1 MARRK
6 DLPYEEEPPDRGNN
20 GNGDGERGS
29 RPEDGPFVLEP
40 RLRARA
46 ILREVLARTPQDDPR
61 LELLELLDYQLQAD
75 ERAMEEARGALA
87 QYEEAYEKLT
97 SPANRIGTYLGSPD
111 EGIAYIAVG
120 DAEYYANVDPNLDL
134 SRLQVGT
141 RVKVNEAFAVVGD
154 LGYHPEGPIVKVA
167 EVLPDGRLRV
177 SLDGHQLSGRIIL
190 RSTALENVPLKP
202 GDEVRLEPS
211 LRVALEHFQK
221 SEVRGYYLEKIPEI
235 TWDQVGGQ
243 EEAIKVIKDAIERPL
258 LYPELYKK
266 FGKRQLKGILLYGPP
281 GCGKCV
287 SPETPVQL
295 ADGRVVPIERL
306 FQEAERDGTR
316 LHDDGEET
324 ILEPRGLEVLSLDPT
339 RLTIVPKRVDF
350 VYRQRYEGDLYEITT
365 HSGRTLTVT
374 PEHPFLVLDQGVQKV
389 PTRALR
395 VGDYVAVP
403 RRLPLE
409 REAPVPPAP
418 GSETGFRRLPEGWV
432 QWISPWHP
440 HTRPVRT
447 PAALDPELAEF
458 FGLLLS
464 EGSRPAGGV
473 SFHNSD
479 PQLVAR
485 VATVA
490 RDRFGVEPLERPDT
504 SPGVTRLVLSSTSLV
519 RWLKQA
525 FDFELTT
532 SRSTRVPEAIL
543 RSPNGVVAA
552 FLRAVFEAEATVRRD
567 VPEIELSTASREF
580 ANQLVY
586 LLLRFGIVARLREK
600 RVPGRDHLYYRLY
613 LSGVETLRAFE
624 AQVGFLHPRKRALLA
639 RWTAR
644 EPGPTNV
651 DVVPNIQR
659 LLARAR
665 EALGVSKT
673 EFYRTKHNYEGTKTL
688 SRRKLQAIL
697 AQLPLP
703 TAERSPNPALAALR
717 ALADS
722 DVLWDRVVAIRRRP
736 YRGYVYDLTVADTH
750 TFIAGFGGIV
760 THNTLIA
767 KATAYNLT
775 KSYRERTGR
784 DVREC
789 FMLING
795 PQLLNMWLGET
806 ERMVR
811 EIFAAARERAKEGNL
826 VFIFIDEA
834 DALLRVRSS
843 GRHLNIANTVVPQFA
858 AEMDGLVELEN
869 VVVML
874 TSNRPDYIDP
884 ALLRPERID
893 RKVKVSRPDRRASA
907 EIFRIYL
914 RKGVPLDPEWIKRH
928 DGRWEKAR
936 EALVQEATDYLF
948 RRSPETAFLE
958 VHLRSGRRE
967 TLYWSDLVSGA
978 LIMSAVERAKEYAIQ
993 RCIDRGTDEEGIG
1006 PDDLFEAIRQ
1016 EYKEN
1021 EIFPKTDYLEDWL
1034 KLLDYDPEDVVEVRP
1049 IREGDRR
1056 YPAAESVV

>member
-1 MARRK
+1 M
-6 DLPYEEEPPDRGNN
+6 
-20 GNGDGERGS
+20 
-29 RPEDGPFVLEP
+29 LEP

-46 ILREVLARTPQDDPR
+46 ILREILARTPRDDAR
-61 LELLELLDYQLQAD
+61 WELLELLDYQLQAD
-75 ERAMEEARGALA
+75 ERAMEEAREALA

-120 DAEYYANVDPNLDL
+120 DAEYYANVDPHLDI
-134 SRLQVGT
+134 RQLQVGT

-190 RSTALENVPLKP
+190 RSSALEDAPLKP

-211 LRVALEHFQK
+211 LRVALEHFRK

-235 TWDQVGGQ
+235 PWDRVGGQ
-243 EEAIKVIKDAIERPL
+243 EEAIKLIRDTIERPL

-266 FGKRQLKGILLYGPP
+266 FGKKQLKGILLYGPP
-281 GCGKCV
+281 GCGK
-287 SPETPVQL
+287 
-295 ADGRVVPIERL
+295 
-306 FQEAERDGTR
+306 
-316 LHDDGEET
+316 
-324 ILEPRGLEVLSLDPT
+324 
-339 RLTIVPKRVDF
+339 
-350 VYRQRYEGDLYEITT
+350 
-365 HSGRTLTVT
+365 
-374 PEHPFLVLDQGVQKV
+374 
-389 PTRALR
+389 
-395 VGDYVAVP
+395 
-403 RRLPLE
+403 
-409 REAPVPPAP
+409 
-418 GSETGFRRLPEGWV
+418 
-432 QWISPWHP
+432 
-440 HTRPVRT
+440 
-447 PAALDPELAEF
+447 
-458 FGLLLS
+458 
-464 EGSRPAGGV
+464 
-473 SFHNSD
+473 
-479 PQLVAR
+479 
-485 VATVA
+485 
-490 RDRFGVEPLERPDT
+490 
-504 SPGVTRLVLSSTSLV
+504 
-519 RWLKQA
+519 
-525 FDFELTT
+525 
-532 SRSTRVPEAIL
+532 
-543 RSPNGVVAA
+543 
-552 FLRAVFEAEATVRRD
+552 
-567 VPEIELSTASREF
+567 
-580 ANQLVY
+580 
-586 LLLRFGIVARLREK
+586 
-600 RVPGRDHLYYRLY
+600 
-613 LSGVETLRAFE
+613 
-624 AQVGFLHPRKRALLA
+624 
-639 RWTAR
+639 
-644 EPGPTNV
+644 
-651 DVVPNIQR
+651 
-659 LLARAR
+659 
-665 EALGVSKT
+665 
-673 EFYRTKHNYEGTKTL
+673 
-688 SRRKLQAIL
+688 
-697 AQLPLP
+697 
-703 TAERSPNPALAALR
+703 
-717 ALADS
+717 
-722 DVLWDRVVAIRRRP
+722 
-736 YRGYVYDLTVADTH
+736 
-750 TFIAGFGGIV
+750 
-760 THNTLIA
+760 TLIA

-775 KSYRERTGR
+775 KSYREKTGR

-936 EALVQEATDYLF
+936 EALVQEATEYLF

-1006 PDDLFEAIRQ
+1006 PDDLFEALRQ

-1056 YPAAESVV
+1056 LPATESVV